1 MGSAVPIPCRYAD
14 SQDALYCAAVEVGQY
29 FTVHTEQQP
38 PQVEEPLSSCL
49 CDHTYTYGV

>member
-1 MGSAVPIPCRYAD
+1 MGSAAPIPSRYAA

-49 CDHTYTYGV
+49 CDPTYMV